1 MPNFSSL
8 AGLEVARLI
17 RLGLLGKANTSLAA
31 LGALTHR
38 LQNPKWLLG
47 GPKMADRIWK
57 GAYPPVFGHSCQLSL
72 NKFFD
77 RSTLSLLPVDRLNAD
92 QLERQLLVPIRL
104 GQLSYLNQV
113 SLLSVYAKF
122 QLMP

>member
-1 MPNFSSL
+1 M
-8 AGLEVARLI
+8 ARLI

-38 LQNPKWLLG
+38 LQRLQNPKWLLG
-47 GPKMADRIWK
+47 GPKIADRIWK

-77 RSTLSLLPVDRLNAD
+77 RSTLSLLPVDCLNAD